1 MFETI
6 SEKLNNVLS
15 RIGQKGRLREDD
27 IERALKEIRI
37 ALLEADVNF
46 KVVKTFINRVKERA
60 LDADVLKSFSSGQQV
75 IKITK
80 EELTVILGG
89 ATSKIQRSSEKTSVI
104 LVLGLNGSGKTTTT
118 AKMSNYFKKDGQT
131 SLMVAADL
139 RRPAAIDQLVTLGKS
154 IDIEV
159 YSDPEAKDP
168 VNVAKSGVKKAKSD
182 GLDFVLVDTGGN
194 VQINEDFMSELVKI
208 KSQIS
213 PDEIILV
220 LDSMTGQESVN
231 VANAFNQ
238 NLELTGLVLTKLD
251 GDARG
256 GAALS
261 IVSETG
267 VPIKFIGLGEKLD
280 ALEEF
285 HPDRLSS
292 RILGMGDVLSFIEKT
307 EKVIDKQE
315 ALNLTQKIQKSKFDL
330 EDFNSQLQQIQKMGS
345 ISQIMDMIP
354 GISNIKSKID
364 TNDVGDEKLTKI
376 QSIFFSM
383 TPSERKDPK
392 IIDGSRK
399 RRIASGSGNSVQ
411 DVNMLLNQFNNM
423 QKMMKQM
430 SSGKGLQNIS
440 KMMFRQ

>member
-1 MFETI
+1 VFEAL

-15 RIGQKGRLREDD
+15 KVAQKGRLREADV
-27 IERALKEIRI
+27 EKALKEIRI

-60 LDADVLKSFSSGQQV
+60 LDSEVLKSFSSGQHV
-75 IKITK
+75 VKITK
-80 EELTVILGG
+80 EELTTILGG
-89 ATSKIQRSSEKTSVI
+89 AVSKIQRSSGKTSVI
-104 LVLGLNGSGKTTTT
+104 LLLGLNGSGKTTTT
-118 AKMSNYFKKDGQT
+118 AKMSNFFKNAGQT

-139 RRPAAIDQLVTLGKS
+139 RRPAAIDQLIALGKS
-154 IDIEV
+154 VDIDV
-159 YSDPEAKDP
+159 YSDSTAKDP
-168 VNVAKSGVKKAKSD
+168 VSVAKSGVEKAKLL
-182 GLDFVLVDTGGN
+182 GLDFVIVDTGGN
-194 VQINEDFMSELVKI
+194 VQVDQEFMSELVKI

-231 VANAFNQ
+231 VANGFHQ
-238 NLELTGLVLTKLD
+238 NLELTGLILTKLD

-280 ALEEF
+280 SLEEF

-292 RILGMGDVLSFIEKT
+292 RILGMGDVLTFIEKT
-307 EKVIDKQE
+307 EKIIDKQD

-330 EDFNSQLQQIQKMGS
+330 EDFNLQLQQIQKMGS

-354 GISNIKSKID
+354 GVSSIKSKID
-364 TNDVGDEKLTKI
+364 TDDVGDDKLTKI
-376 QSIFFSM
+376 QSIISSM
-383 TPSERKDPK
+383 TPHERRDSK

-399 RRIASGSGNSVQ
+399 RRIALGSGNSIQ

-440 KMMFRQ
+440 KMIFK

>member
-15 RIGQKGRLREDD
+15 KVAQKGRLREDD
-27 IERALKEIRI
+27 VEKALKEIRI

-60 LDADVLKSFSSGQQV
+60 LDSEILKSFSSGQQV
-75 IKITK
+75 VKITK
-80 EELTVILGG
+80 EELTTILGG
-89 ATSKIQRSSEKTSVI
+89 AVSKIQRSAEKTSVV
-104 LVLGLNGSGKTTTT
+104 LLLGLNGSGKTTTT
-118 AKMSNYFKKDGQT
+118 AKMSNYFKNAGQT

-139 RRPAAIDQLVTLGKS
+139 RRPAAINQLVALGKS
-154 IDIEV
+154 VEIDV
-159 YSDPEAKDP
+159 YSDSTAKDP
-168 VNVAKSGVKKAKSD
+168 VSVAKSGVEKAKSLD
-182 GLDFVLVDTGGN
+182 LDFVIVDTGGN
-194 VQINEDFMSELVKI
+194 VQVDQEFMSELVEI

-238 NLELTGLVLTKLD
+238 NLELTGLILTKLD

-267 VPIKFIGLGEKLD
+267 VPIKFIGFGEKLD
-280 ALEEF
+280 SLEEF

-292 RILGMGDVLSFIEKT
+292 RILGMGDVLTFIEKT
-307 EKVIDKQE
+307 EKIINKQD

-330 EDFNSQLQQIQKMGS
+330 EDFNLQLQQIQKIGS

-354 GISNIKSKID
+354 GISSIKSKINTD
-364 TNDVGDEKLTKI
+364 DVGDEKLTKI
-376 QSIFFSM
+376 QSIIFSM
-383 TPSERKDPK
+383 TPHERKDPK

-399 RRIASGSGNSVQ
+399 RRIALGSGNSVQ

-440 KMMFRQ
+440 KIMFK

>member
-15 RIGQKGRLREDD
+15 KIGQKGRLREDD
-27 IERALKEIRI
+27 IEKALKEIRI

-46 KVVKTFINRVKERA
+46 KVVKTFINRVKERS
-60 LDADVLKSFSSGQQV
+60 LDSEVLKSFSSGQQV

-89 ATSKIQRSSEKTSVI
+89 AVSKIQRSSEKTSVI

-118 AKMSNYFKKDGQT
+118 AKMSNYFKKAGQT

-154 IDIEV
+154 IEIEV
-159 YSDPEAKDP
+159 YNDPEAKDP
-168 VNVAKSGVKKAKSD
+168 VSVAKSGVEKAKSD
-182 GLDFVLVDTGGN
+182 GLDFVIVDTGGN
-194 VQINEDFMSELVKI
+194 VQINQDFMSELVEI
-208 KSQIS
+208 KRQIS

-231 VANAFNQ
+231 VANTFNQ

-267 VPIKFIGLGEKLD
+267 VPIKFLGLGEKLD
-280 ALEEF
+280 SLEEF

-292 RILGMGDVLSFIEKT
+292 RILGMGDVLTFIEKT

-354 GISNIKSKID
+354 GISKIKSKID

-376 QSIFFSM
+376 QSIIFSM
-383 TPSERKDPK
+383 TPSERRDPK

-430 SSGKGLQNIS
+430 SSGKGFQDIS
-440 KMMFRQ
+440 KMMFKQ

>member
-1 MFETI
+1 M
-6 SEKLNNVLS
+6 
-15 RIGQKGRLREDD
+15 
-27 IERALKEIRI
+27 
-37 ALLEADVNF
+37 
-46 KVVKTFINRVKERA
+46 
-60 LDADVLKSFSSGQQV
+60 
-75 IKITK
+75 
-80 EELTVILGG
+80 
-89 ATSKIQRSSEKTSVI
+89 
-104 LVLGLNGSGKTTTT
+104 
-118 AKMSNYFKKDGQT
+118 
-131 SLMVAADL
+131 
-139 RRPAAIDQLVTLGKS
+139 
-154 IDIEV
+154 
-159 YSDPEAKDP
+159 
-168 VNVAKSGVKKAKSD
+168 
-182 GLDFVLVDTGGN
+182 LVDTGGN

-376 QSIFFSM
+376 QSIIFSM

>member
-1 MFETI
+1 M
-6 SEKLNNVLS
+6 
-15 RIGQKGRLREDD
+15 
-27 IERALKEIRI
+27 
-37 ALLEADVNF
+37 
-46 KVVKTFINRVKERA
+46 
-60 LDADVLKSFSSGQQV
+60 
-75 IKITK
+75 
-80 EELTVILGG
+80 
-89 ATSKIQRSSEKTSVI
+89 
-104 LVLGLNGSGKTTTT
+104 
-118 AKMSNYFKKDGQT
+118 
-131 SLMVAADL
+131 
-139 RRPAAIDQLVTLGKS
+139 
-154 IDIEV
+154 
-159 YSDPEAKDP
+159 
-168 VNVAKSGVKKAKSD
+168 
-182 GLDFVLVDTGGN
+182 
-194 VQINEDFMSELVKI
+194 
-208 KSQIS
+208 
-213 PDEIILV
+213 
-220 LDSMTGQESVN
+220 
-231 VANAFNQ
+231 
-238 NLELTGLVLTKLD
+238 
-251 GDARG
+251 
-256 GAALS
+256 
-261 IVSETG
+261 
-267 VPIKFIGLGEKLD
+267 D

-285 HPDRLSS
+285 QPDRLSS

-376 QSIFFSM
+376 QSIIFSM

>member
-1 MFETI
+1 VFEAI

-15 RIGQKGRLREDD
+15 KVAQKGRLREADV
-27 IERALKEIRI
+27 EKALKEIRI

-60 LDADVLKSFSSGQQV
+60 LDSEVLKSFSSGQHV
-75 IKITK
+75 VKITK
-80 EELTVILGG
+80 EELTTILGG
-89 ATSKIQRSSEKTSVI
+89 AVSKIQRSSGKTSVI
-104 LVLGLNGSGKTTTT
+104 LLLGLNGSGKTTTT
-118 AKMSNYFKKDGQT
+118 AKMSNFFKNAGQT

-139 RRPAAIDQLVTLGKS
+139 RRPAAIDQLIALGKS
-154 IDIEV
+154 VDIDV
-159 YSDPEAKDP
+159 YSDSTAKDP
-168 VNVAKSGVKKAKSD
+168 VSVAKSGVEKAKLL
-182 GLDFVLVDTGGN
+182 GLDFVIVDTGGN
-194 VQINEDFMSELVKI
+194 VQVDQEFMSELVKI

-231 VANAFNQ
+231 VANGFHQ
-238 NLELTGLVLTKLD
+238 NLELTGLILTKLD

-280 ALEEF
+280 SLEEF

-292 RILGMGDVLSFIEKT
+292 RILGMGDVLTFIEKT
-307 EKVIDKQE
+307 EKIIDKQD

-330 EDFNSQLQQIQKMGS
+330 EDFNLQLQQIQKMGS

-354 GISNIKSKID
+354 GVSSIKSKID
-364 TNDVGDEKLTKI
+364 TDDVGDDKLTKI
-376 QSIFFSM
+376 QSIISSM
-383 TPSERKDPK
+383 TPHDRRDSK

-399 RRIASGSGNSVQ
+399 RRIALGSGNSIQ

-440 KMMFRQ
+440 KMIFK

>member
-1 MFETI
+1 VFEAI

-15 RIGQKGRLREDD
+15 KVAQKGRLREADV
-27 IERALKEIRI
+27 EKALKEIRI

-60 LDADVLKSFSSGQQV
+60 LDSEVLKSFSSGQHV
-75 IKITK
+75 VKITK
-80 EELTVILGG
+80 EELTTILGG
-89 ATSKIQRSSEKTSVI
+89 AVSKIQRSSGKTSVI
-104 LVLGLNGSGKTTTT
+104 LLLGLNGSGKTTTT
-118 AKMSNYFKKDGQT
+118 AKMSNFFKNAGQT

-139 RRPAAIDQLVTLGKS
+139 RRPAAIDQLIALGKS
-154 IDIEV
+154 VDIDV
-159 YSDPEAKDP
+159 YSDSTAKDP
-168 VNVAKSGVKKAKSD
+168 VSVAKSGVEKAKLL
-182 GLDFVLVDTGGN
+182 GLDFVIVDTGGN
-194 VQINEDFMSELVKI
+194 VQVDQEFMSELVKI

-231 VANAFNQ
+231 VANGFHQ
-238 NLELTGLVLTKLD
+238 NLELTGLILTKLD

-280 ALEEF
+280 SLEEF

-292 RILGMGDVLSFIEKT
+292 RILGMGDVLTFIEKT
-307 EKVIDKQE
+307 EKIIDKQD

-330 EDFNSQLQQIQKMGS
+330 EDFNLQLQQIQKMGS

-354 GISNIKSKID
+354 GVSSIKSKID
-364 TNDVGDEKLTKI
+364 TDDVGDDKLTKI
-376 QSIFFSM
+376 QSIISSM
-383 TPSERKDPK
+383 TPHERRDSK

-399 RRIASGSGNSVQ
+399 RRIALGSGNSIQ

-440 KMMFRQ
+440 KMIFK

>member
-1 MFETI
+1 MFEAI
-6 SEKLNNVLS
+6 AEKLNNVLS
-15 RIGQKGRLREDD
+15 KVAQKGRLREADV
-27 IERALKEIRI
+27 EKALKEIRI

-60 LDADVLKSFSSGQQV
+60 LDSEVLKSFSSGQHV
-75 IKITK
+75 VKITK
-80 EELTVILGG
+80 EELTTILGG
-89 ATSKIQRSSEKTSVI
+89 AVSKIQRSSGKTSVI
-104 LVLGLNGSGKTTTT
+104 LLLGLNGSGKTTTT
-118 AKMSNYFKKDGQT
+118 AKMSNFFKNAGQT

-139 RRPAAIDQLVTLGKS
+139 RRPAAIDQLIALGKS
-154 IDIEV
+154 VDIDV
-159 YSDPEAKDP
+159 YSDSTAKDP
-168 VNVAKSGVKKAKSD
+168 VSVAKSGVEKAKLL
-182 GLDFVLVDTGGN
+182 GLDFVIVDTGGN
-194 VQINEDFMSELVKI
+194 VQVDQEFMSELVKI

-231 VANAFNQ
+231 VANGFHQ
-238 NLELTGLVLTKLD
+238 NLELTGLILTKLD

-280 ALEEF
+280 SLEEF

-292 RILGMGDVLSFIEKT
+292 RILGMGDVLTFIEKT
-307 EKVIDKQE
+307 EKIIDKQD

-330 EDFNSQLQQIQKMGS
+330 EDFNLQLQQIQKMGS

-354 GISNIKSKID
+354 GVSSIKSKID
-364 TNDVGDEKLTKI
+364 TDDVGDDKLTKI
-376 QSIFFSM
+376 QSIISSM
-383 TPSERKDPK
+383 TPHDRRDSK

-399 RRIASGSGNSVQ
+399 RRIALGSGNSIQ

-440 KMMFRQ
+440 KMIFK

>member
-80 EELTVILGG
+80 EELTEILGG

-194 VQINEDFMSELVKI
+194 VQINEDFMSELVKYHFPDV
-208 KSQIS
+208 KSFK
-213 PDEIILV
+213 
-220 LDSMTGQESVN
+220 
-231 VANAFNQ
+231 VAKDLFN
-238 NLELTGLVLTKLD
+238 
-251 GDARG
+251 
-256 GAALS
+256 
-261 IVSETG
+261 
-267 VPIKFIGLGEKLD
+267 
-280 ALEEF
+280 
-285 HPDRLSS
+285 
-292 RILGMGDVLSFIEKT
+292 
-307 EKVIDKQE
+307 
-315 ALNLTQKIQKSKFDL
+315 
-330 EDFNSQLQQIQKMGS
+330 
-345 ISQIMDMIP
+345 
-354 GISNIKSKID
+354 
-364 TNDVGDEKLTKI
+364 
-376 QSIFFSM
+376 
-383 TPSERKDPK
+383 
-392 IIDGSRK
+392 
-399 RRIASGSGNSVQ
+399 
-411 DVNMLLNQFNNM
+411 
-423 QKMMKQM
+423 
-430 SSGKGLQNIS
+430 
-440 KMMFRQ
+440 

>member
-1 MFETI
+1 
-6 SEKLNNVLS
+6 
-15 RIGQKGRLREDD
+15 
-27 IERALKEIRI
+27 
-37 ALLEADVNF
+37 
-46 KVVKTFINRVKERA
+46 
-60 LDADVLKSFSSGQQV
+60 
-75 IKITK
+75 
-80 EELTVILGG
+80 
-89 ATSKIQRSSEKTSVI
+89 
-104 LVLGLNGSGKTTTT
+104 
-118 AKMSNYFKKDGQT
+118 MSNYFKKDGQT

-376 QSIFFSM
+376 QSIIFSM